1 MNPFIKRMALP
12 CLLAGLLS
20 TAAAE
25 PLTFGRALDL
35 AQRQSPLL
43 QASDASIRAAQ
54 FEVAASGHLPD
65 PKLTIGVD
73 NYPVSGPMRGSLE
86 GDFMTMQKVGFM
98 QEVPN
103 SAKRAAQVQAAAA
116 NVDTSEAA
124 QRITQWRVRLAT
136 AQAWLNRFY
145 LERKLDALDGLAGE
159 NASLASVLNAQI
171 ASGRSEAV
179 ESIEQRQ
186 EIARLEDQRDDLR
199 RDVAKATAALRQVIG
214 LGAQDPLAGAAPDMP
229 IDAGRLR
236 DRMER
241 HPELQAIA
249 AAHAAADADV
259 NTAKAEKRPDWGVE
273 VSYARRGPQFG
284 NMVSIQFTVGLPLF
298 AGTRQDPIIKS
309 KAMQRSR
316 VAAEHEAMRL
326 DRAGELDADLAVR
339 EALLHQ
345 LQRSQNQSVFLAE
358 QRVAL
363 LTSAYGAAKANLAAV
378 YAARRDLRNE
388 RLRVI
393 DLQSQLDAITAKL
406 YFTFEAG
413 AQ

>member
-1 MNPFIKRMALP
+1 MNPFFKRVALP
-12 CLLAGLLS
+12 CLLAALAS
-20 TAAAE
+20 AAVAE

-35 AQRQSPLL
+35 AERQSPLL

-54 FEVAASGHLPD
+54 FEAAASGHLPD

-86 GDFMTMQKVGFM
+86 GDFMTMQRIGFM

-103 SAKRAAQVQAAAA
+103 SAKREAQVRVAAA
-116 NVDTSEAA
+116 NVSTSEAA

-145 LERKLDALDGLAGE
+145 LERKLELLDGLAAE
-159 NASLASVLNAQI
+159 NASLASILNAQVT
-171 ASGRSEAV
+171 SGRSEAV

-186 EIARLEDQRDDLR
+186 ELARLEDRRDDLQ
-199 RDVAKATAALRQVIG
+199 RDIAKATAALAQIIG
-214 LGAQDPLAGAAPDMP
+214 PGAGDPLVGAAPDMSV
-229 IDAGRLR
+229 DAVHLR
-236 DRMER
+236 ER
-241 HPELQAIA
+241 VDKHPDLQAIA

-273 VSYARRGPQFG
+273 VSYAKRGPQFG
-284 NMVSIQFTVGLPLF
+284 NMVSVQFTVGLPFF
-298 AGTRQDPIIKS
+298 ASTRQDPIITS

-326 DRAGELDADLAVR
+326 DREGELDADLAAR
-339 EALLHQ
+339 DALLRQ
-345 LQRSQNQSVFLAE
+345 LQRSKSQSIPLAE

-363 LTSAYGAAKANLAAV
+363 LTSAYGAAKANLATV
-378 YAARRDLRNE
+378 FVARRDLLDE
-388 RLRVI
+388 RLRAV

-406 YFTFEAG
+406 YFTFDAG

>member
-1 MNPFIKRMALP
+1 MNRIFKRVALL
-12 CLLAGLLS
+12 CLLAALAS
-20 TAAAE
+20 AAAAE

-35 AQRQSPLL
+35 AERQSPLL

-54 FEVAASGHLPD
+54 FEAAASGRLPD
-65 PKLTIGVD
+65 PKLTIGLD

-86 GDFMTMQKVGFM
+86 GDFMTMQKIGFL

-103 SAKRAAQVQAAAA
+103 AAKREAQVRSAAA
-116 NVDTSEAA
+116 NVSTSEAG

-145 LERKLDALDGLAGE
+145 LERKLEVMDELAAE
-159 NASLASVLNAQI
+159 NASLASILNAQVT
-171 ASGRSEAV
+171 SGRSEAV

-186 EIARLEDQRDDLR
+186 ELARLEDRRDDLR
-199 RDVAKATAALRQVIG
+199 RDIAKAIAALAQIIG
-214 LGAQDPLAGAAPDMP
+214 TGAQDPLAGAAPDMFV
-229 IDAGRLR
+229 DAGRLR
-236 DRMER
+236 DRMEK

-273 VSYARRGPQFG
+273 VSYAKRGPQFG
-284 NMVSIQFTVGLPLF
+284 NMVSVQFTVGLPLF
-298 AGTRQDPIIKS
+298 AGTRQDPLIAS

-326 DRAGELDADLAVR
+326 DRAGELDADLAAR
-339 EALLHQ
+339 DALLSQ
-345 LQRSQNQSVFLAE
+345 LHRSTEQSVPLAE

-363 LTSAYGAAKANLAAV
+363 LTSAYGAAKTNLAAV
-378 YAARRDLRNE
+378 FVARRDLLDE
-388 RLRVI
+388 RLRAI
-393 DLQSQLDAITAKL
+393 DLQSQLDAVTAKL
-406 YFTFEAG
+406 YFTFDAG

>member
-1 MNPFIKRMALP
+1 MNLFIKRVALP
-12 CLLAGLLS
+12 CLLVALAS

-54 FEVAASGHLPD
+54 FEAAAAGHLPD
-65 PKLTIGVD
+65 PKLTVGVE
-73 NYPVSGPMRGSLE
+73 NYPVTGPTRGTLE

-116 NVDTSEAA
+116 SIGTSEAS

-136 AQAWLNRFY
+136 AQAWLNRFH
-145 LERKLDALDGLAGE
+145 LERKLDALEGLAAE
-159 NASLASVLNAQI
+159 NASLASILTAQV

-186 EIARLEDQRDDLR
+186 ELARLEDRRDDVR
-199 RDVAKATAALRQVIG
+199 RDIAKATAALRQVIG
-214 LGAQDPLAGAAPDMP
+214 PGAEDPLAGAAPDMS
-229 IDAGRLR
+229 IDAGHLR
-236 DRMER
+236 DSMEK

-249 AAHAAADADV
+249 AAHVAADADV
-259 NTAKAEKRPDWGVE
+259 DTAKAEKRPDWGVE
-273 VSYARRGPQFG
+273 VSYAKRGPQFG
-284 NMVSIQFTVGLPLF
+284 NMISVQFTVGLPLF
-298 AGTRQDPIIKS
+298 AGSRQDPTITS

-326 DRAGELDADLAVR
+326 DRAGELDADLAAR
-339 EALLHQ
+339 DALLRQ
-345 LQRSQNQSVFLAE
+345 MQRSQNLSVPLAE
-358 QRVAL
+358 QRIAL
-363 LTSAYGAAKANLAAV
+363 LTASYGAAKTNLASV
-378 YAARRDLRNE
+378 YAARRDLLDE
-388 RLRVI
+388 RLRAI
-393 DLQSQLDAITAKL
+393 DLQSQLDAVTAKL